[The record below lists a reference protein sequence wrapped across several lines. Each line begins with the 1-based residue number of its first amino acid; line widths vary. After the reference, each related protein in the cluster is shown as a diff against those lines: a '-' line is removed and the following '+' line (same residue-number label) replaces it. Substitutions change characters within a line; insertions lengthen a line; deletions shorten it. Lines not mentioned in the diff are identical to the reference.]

1 MLLSAARVWSGVVE
15 TLKELS
21 GILEICRLPSFEE
34 SVGHEVS
41 GTRPGIAYS
50 DVQTFGRSGKQK
62 LWAC

>member
-1 MLLSAARVWSGVVE
+1 MLFVATSVWSGVVE

-50 DVQTFGRSGKQK
+50 AVQTFGRSSKQK
-62 LWAC
+62 LWTC